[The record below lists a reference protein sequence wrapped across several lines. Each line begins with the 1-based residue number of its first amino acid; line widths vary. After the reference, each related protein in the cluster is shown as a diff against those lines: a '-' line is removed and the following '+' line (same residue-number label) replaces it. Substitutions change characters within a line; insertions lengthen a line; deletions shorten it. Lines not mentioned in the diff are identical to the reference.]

1 MLYADE
7 EEYVTLSRAA
17 ELLAVSKITLHR
29 WIKRGVLTAYSL
41 GPRRLLIKRAEL
53 NALLRPVLREPSAV
67 WEVAGAG
74 RKVAV
79 ATPNPKRAAS
89 EALPAPTP
97 WPELDD
103 LTRAVSRMWS
113 GPGAVEEVRLQRG
126 RPE

>member
-7 EEYVTLSRAA
+7 EEYVNLSRAA

-41 GPRRLLIKRAEL
+41 GPRRLLIKRADL
-53 NALLRPVLREPSAV
+53 NGLLRPVLREPSAV
-67 WEVAGAG
+67 WEVTGGGRRVAGPD
-74 RKVAV
+74 
-79 ATPNPKRAAS
+79 PNPKQAARAAPPT
-89 EALPAPTP
+89 PAP

-103 LTRAVSRMWS
+103 LTRAVSRLWA